1 MSGVIVSLFPDSDT
15 EVKVHPVNDK
25 GRRIVAIRVHDSNC
39 LQFHDLPD
47 AFAWLAKVTADLYE
61 AAYPDTR
68 PQP

>member
-1 MSGVIVSLFPDSDT
+1 MVHS
-15 EVKVHPVNDK
+15 VKANGK
-25 GRRIVAIRVHDSNC
+25 RIVAIRVHDTNGLTFS
-39 LQFHDLPD
+39 DLPD